1 MVDFS
6 NLTKAQQARHDELV
20 KIARANHT
28 LAEAAFI
35 YADLKM
41 QLEELEKR
49 LAAANE
55 VVQAAKK
62 MDGYHSTNC
71 EMTHMAERA
80 KYCDC
85 GICDLRIAMQKF
97 ESANG

>member
-1 MVDFS
+1 MNAKEIAEKICAEWDGWSEKHPGEVYLLAVDYI
-6 NLTKAQQARHDELV
+6 D
-20 KIARANHT
+20 
-28 LAEAAFI
+28 
-35 YADLKM
+35 
-41 QLEELEKR
+41 LEKR

-55 VVQAAKK
+55 VVEAAKK
-62 MDGYHSTNC
+62 MDGYHSINC

-97 ESANG
+97 ESANKAGG